1 MNAVS
6 KIRTA
11 EDADRLTR
19 ALIPVDEAF
28 FQSEQR
34 WGVGRLE
41 RLVSPATLASY
52 RRGWDAWRAALESG
66 DANAAE
72 TIAPKMIAAIRFM
85 EREAESA
92 GAQPL
97 AVDVWE
103 HPLGDGVVLVVART
117 SAEASHVIRANH
129 GETASYETTLPP
141 DLAVTIRNSHEGRAL
156 VVVTL
161 AEIARLMRAQETG
174 LFGTKWE
181 GTAAETGRHLDEMA
195 AHDHVRSG
203 FPLDK
208 PLPTSPTGQPVALDF

>member
-1 MNAVS
+1 MIPQS
-6 KIRTA
+6 KIRTP
-11 EDADRLTR
+11 EDNDRLTR

-34 WGVGRLE
+34 YGVGRLE

-66 DANAAE
+66 DPDMAE
-72 TIAPKMIAAIRFM
+72 AIGPKMIAAIRFM
-85 EREAESA
+85 EREADAA

-97 AVDVWE
+97 APDVWE
-103 HPLGDGVVLVVART
+103 APMGDGVVLVVART
-117 SAEASHVIRANH
+117 TAEASHLIRANH
-129 GETASYETTLPP
+129 GEAASYETTLPP
-141 DLAVTIRNSHEGRAL
+141 DLAVTIRNTHVGRAL

-161 AEIARLMRAQETG
+161 AEIVRLMRAQETG

-181 GTAAETGRHLDEMA
+181 GTPAVTGRQLDEMA

-203 FPLDK
+203 YPLDK
-208 PLPTSPTGQPVALDF
+208 ALPTSPTGQPAPLDF

>member
-1 MNAVS
+1 MANQS
-6 KIRTA
+6 KVRTA
-11 EDADRLTR
+11 EDYDRLR
-19 ALIPVDEAF
+19 LALIPVDEAMW
-28 FQSEQR
+28 QSEQR

-41 RLVSPATLASY
+41 RLISSPTLASY

-66 DANAAE
+66 DADAVE
-72 TIAPKMIAAIRFM
+72 SIAPKMVAAIRFM
-85 EREAESA
+85 EREAEAA

-103 HPLGDGVVLVVART
+103 APMGDGVVLVVART
-117 SAEASHVIRANH
+117 MAEASHLIRANH
-129 GETASYETTLPP
+129 GEAASYETTLPP
-141 DLAVTIRNSHEGRAL
+141 DLAVTIRNTHEGRAL

-181 GTAAETGRHLDEMA
+181 GTPAETGRQLDEMA

-203 FPLDK
+203 YPLDK
-208 PLPTSPTGQPVALDF
+208 ALPTTPTGQPAPLDF

>member
-11 EDADRLTR
+11 DDSDRLTR

-34 WGVGRLE
+34 YGVGRLE

-66 DANAAE
+66 DPDMAE
-72 TIAPKMIAAIRFM
+72 AIGPKMIAAIRFM
-85 EREAESA
+85 EREAEAA

-97 AVDVWE
+97 APDVWE
-103 HPLGDGVVLVVART
+103 APMGDGVVLVVART
-117 SAEASHVIRANH
+117 TAEASHLIRANH
-129 GETASYETTLPP
+129 GETASHETTLPP
-141 DLAVTIRNSHEGRAL
+141 DLAVTIRNTHEGRAL

-161 AEIARLMRAQETG
+161 AEIVRLMRAQETG

-181 GTAAETGRHLDEMA
+181 GTPAETGRHLDEMA
-195 AHDHVRSG
+195 AHDHARSG
-203 FPLDK
+203 YPLDK
-208 PLPTSPTGQPVALDF
+208 ALPTSPPGQSAPLDF